1 VPLRRLSLT
10 LALVLA
16 AMAGCGPD
24 RAATPAAP
32 TAAPRAAAVAS
43 TVAPPNGVDV
53 LFAQMMVVHHAQAV
67 RLSRTLLTRPGNTE
81 RVARIAD
88 YIAHD
93 QQREIDETN
102 AWLVA
107 WGRPAVDPADPAI
120 ARLHGGDA
128 AAHGMLSEV
137 QVRELETAAP
147 TTTNNL
153 FLRRMIEHHTGAI
166 TMARS
171 ILEVGANIY
180 IRTLAKHVINE
191 QTAENDAMRALLRDP
206 PGSRTGNV
214 RPSAG

>member
-16 AMAGCGPD
+16 ATAGCGPG
-24 RAATPAAP
+24 RTTATPAP
-32 TAAPRAAAVAS
+32 STAAPSTAGPRAAAVAS
-43 TVAPPNGVDV
+43 TVTPPNGVDV
-53 LFAQMMVVHHAQAV
+53 IFAQMMVLHHAQAV
-67 RLSRTLLTRPGNTE
+67 QLSRTLLARPGTTE

-88 YIAHD
+88 FIAHD

-120 ARLHGGDA
+120 ARLHGGDP
-128 AAHGMLSEV
+128 AAHGMLSEA
-137 QVRELETAAP
+137 QVRELETAPPA
-147 TTTNNL
+147 TATHL

-171 ILEVGANIY
+171 VLEVGVNAYVRN
-180 IRTLAKHVINE
+180 LAKHVINE
-191 QTAENDAMRALLRDP
+191 QTAENDAMRALL
-206 PGSRTGNV
+206 
-214 RPSAG
+214 